1 MKKTENLKS
10 VIVLLIATGI
20 AIGLL
25 SSTAVKLASATSL
38 LKQTNSLSSVK
49 LAGDEEASEETT
61 VSSVAIDSVS

>member
-49 LAGDEEASEETT
+49 LAGDEEAPEETNE
-61 VSSVAIDSVS
+61 